1 MNIKKVR
8 IQNFY
13 SFKKAT
19 LTFSDTKGIVV
30 IDGYNKDTK
39 GSNGAGK
46 SVLIESIYF
55 GLTGKTIR
63 KSTDE
68 ALVNNQEK
76 KKCQVEVF
84 LDDDVRIFRQKKP
97 TKLKLFVKGE
107 DKTQHT
113 IFDTQ
118 SLIDEMYKT
127 NYKVLLA
134 SMFFGQSNDL
144 NFLDCSA
151 EDKRNIIKHFLVLD
165 EIFVMR
171 DRIKSN
177 KAGFYQEMKE
187 QDAVI
192 EEQKRTVS
200 EFNKKIDKIQE
211 AKQQYSEYDNSIL
224 LLSLDDVLNGEKRE
238 FELDCRLSALTK
250 EIAVMQDKHNRI
262 KNTIANPEQVGSCEM
277 CGQVVTVD
285 PVDIGL
291 LEKEVKL
298 LASSIKKSKSK
309 SKQEE
314 KSRRSLPIS
323 SKEFSKV
330 LEFKELCRDETN
342 YSELIQSFNEKT
354 ANANRIKAKNK
365 LNYEVMRFWEK
376 AFSQQG
382 IIKYIIKNVLDYLND
397 RINYYLAFLTN
408 SKYFLKFNEE
418 LLEEITSS
426 GRQVQYISLSGGER
440 RKVNLAVTLSLKD
453 LLLLTDKAQPNLV
466 FFDEIAENLDEE
478 GITGLYGLLQ
488 EIKTTKKVFVITHN
502 KYLKSLL
509 YSSKKITVA
518 KKNGVSYIKGS
529 L

>member
-13 SFKKAT
+13 SFKNAT
-19 LTFSDTKGIVV
+19 LKFSDSKGITV
-30 IDGYNKDTK
+30 IDGHNKDTE

-63 KSTDE
+63 KSTDDS
-68 ALVNNQEK
+68 LVNNEEK
-76 KKCQVEVF
+76 KKCQIEVF
-84 LDDDVRIFRQKKP
+84 LDGDVRILRQKKP
-97 TKLKLFVKGE
+97 TKLNLYVRGE

-118 SLIDEMYKT
+118 ALIDEMYKT

-151 EDKRNIIKHFLVLD
+151 EDKRNIIKHFLALD
-165 EIFVMR
+165 DIFIMR
-171 DRIKSN
+171 DRIKSH

-187 QDAVI
+187 QDAI
-192 EEQKRTVS
+192 STEHKRTIS
-200 EFNKKIDKIQE
+200 D
-211 AKQQYSEYDNSIL
+211 
-224 LLSLDDVLNGEKRE
+224 
-238 FELDCRLSALTK
+238 
-250 EIAVMQDKHNRI
+250 IASRI
-262 KNTIANPEQVGSCEM
+262 KNIDVAKERFTEYKDYPLDLSLQDIVTTEQENSTIGWEMVKLSRSLDALNLEKNKAEKQLALPAKDRKCNSCNQELK
-277 CGQVVTVD
+277 TITAKSIKSNIESLNK
-285 PVDIGL
+285 DIEDNKKTSEKLSKKTKPLDITSKMYSKYLEYRDLCRDATNYEDIRISL
-291 LEKEVKL
+291 LEKVNICEEV
-298 LASSIKKSKSK
+298 
-309 SKQEE
+309 
-314 KSRRSLPIS
+314 
-323 SKEFSKV
+323 
-330 LEFKELCRDETN
+330 
-342 YSELIQSFNEKT
+342 
-354 ANANRIKAKNK
+354 KAKNK
-365 LNYEVMRFWEK
+365 VKYEVMRFWEK

-397 RINYYLAFLTN
+397 RINYYLSFLTN
-408 SKYFLKFNEE
+408 SKYLLKFNEE
-418 LLEEITSS
+418 LIEQILANNQ
-426 GRQVQYISLSGGER
+426 QVQYISLSGGER

-453 LLLLTDKAQPNLV
+453 LLLLSDKTQPNLL

-488 EIKTTKKVFVITHN
+488 EIKANKKVFVITHN

-509 YSSKKITVA
+509 YSSNKITVI
-518 KKNGVSYIKGS
+518 KKNGVSKIKGT

>member
-13 SFKKAT
+13 SFKNAT
-19 LTFSDTKGIVV
+19 LNFSKSQGIVL
-30 IDGYNKDTK
+30 IDGYNYDTK

-84 LDDDVRIFRQKKP
+84 LDDGVRILRQKKP
-97 TKLKLFVKGE
+97 TKLKLFIDGE

-118 SLIDEMYKT
+118 ALIDERYKT

-151 EDKRNIIKHFLVLD
+151 EDKRNIIKHFLALD
-165 EIFVMR
+165 EIFIMR
-171 DRIKSN
+171 DRIKN
-177 KAGFYQEMKE
+177 HKAGFYQEMKE
-187 QDAVI
+187 QDAI
-192 EEQKRTVS
+192 VS
-200 EFNKKIDKIQE
+200 EHEKTIQGIDKKINYINS
-211 AKQQYSEYDNSIL
+211 AKKEFVKYEGYPLDLTLSEIVETEQLKSKLTYQASRKSNEIDS
-224 LLSLDDVLNGEKRE
+224 LSDRVEG
-238 FELDCRLSALTK
+238 
-250 EIAVMQDKHNRI
+250 
-262 KNTIANPEQVGSCEM
+262 
-277 CGQVVTVD
+277 
-285 PVDIGL
+285 
-291 LEKEVKL
+291 LEKELQIPIEDRTCSKCSQVLVSRTDNKIL
-298 LASSIKKSKSK
+298 SEIENLISDIGSLEQDLKVIKNDIPEIKFSSSEYNKFL
-309 SKQEE
+309 QY
-314 KSRRSLPIS
+314 RD
-323 SKEFSKV
+323 
-330 LEFKELCRDETN
+330 LCRDGTN
-342 YSELIQSFNEKT
+342 YQEIKDSLTSKITLSNEVK
-354 ANANRIKAKNK
+354 ANNK
-365 LNYEVMRFWEK
+365 VKYEVMRFWEK

-397 RINYYLAFLTN
+397 RINYYLSFLTN
-408 SKYFLKFNEE
+408 SKYMLKFNEE
-418 LLEEITSS
+418 LIEEIHTN
-426 GRQVQYISLSGGER
+426 GQRVQYISLSGGER

-453 LLLLTDKAQPNLV
+453 LLLLTDKTQPNLL

-488 EIKTTKKVFVITHN
+488 EIKANKKVFVITHN
-502 KYLKSLL
+502 SHLKSLL

-518 KKNGVSYIKGS
+518 KKKGVSYIKGRK
-529 L
+529 

>member
-13 SFKKAT
+13 SFKNAT
-19 LTFSDTKGIVV
+19 LNFSKSKGIVL
-30 IDGYNKDTK
+30 IDGYNYDTK

-84 LDDDVRIFRQKKP
+84 LDDGVRILRQKKP
-97 TKLKLFVKGE
+97 TKLKLFIDGE

-118 SLIDEMYKT
+118 TLIDERYKT

-151 EDKRNIIKHFLVLD
+151 EDKRNIIKHFLALD

-171 DRIKSN
+171 DRIKSH

-187 QDAVI
+187 QDSLI
-192 EEQKRTVS
+192 DEHKRTIS
-200 EFNKKIDKIQE
+200 EFDKKITQLQK
-211 AKQQYSEYDNSIL
+211 AKEEFASYDEEIL
-224 LLSLDDVLNGEKRE
+224 SLSLDEI
-238 FELDCRLSALTK
+238 LDLEEAESSRAWQLTNTQ
-250 EIAVMQDKHNRI
+250 QDIDKSTKKI
-262 KNTIANPEQVGSCEM
+262 EE
-277 CGQVVTVD
+277 
-285 PVDIGL
+285 
-291 LEKEVKL
+291 LEKESRKAPQKITCEWCGDLVEKKVNKEALSDEIKFHQKQREL
-298 LASSIKKSKSK
+298 L
-309 SKQEE
+309 QEE
-314 KSRRSLPIS
+314 IYDLEDAEVYIPIS

-330 LEFKELCRDETN
+330 LAFKELCRDETN
-342 YSELIQSFNEKT
+342 YAELIQSFNEKI
-354 ANANRIKAKNK
+354 AEASKVKAGNK
-365 LNYEVMRFWEK
+365 VNYEVMRFWEK

-397 RINYYLAFLTN
+397 RINYYLSFLTN
-408 SKYFLKFNEE
+408 SKYMLKFNEE
-418 LLEEITSS
+418 LIEEIHTN
-426 GRQVQYISLSGGER
+426 GQRVQYISLSGGER

-453 LLLLTDKAQPNLV
+453 LLLLTDKTQPNLL

-488 EIKTTKKVFVITHN
+488 EIKENKKVFVITHN
-502 KYLKSLL
+502 SHLKSLL
-509 YSSKKITVA
+509 YSSKKITVT
-518 KKNGVSYIKGS
+518 KKKGVSDIKGRK
-529 L
+529 